1 MTAILLIVLFLT
13 IYEYLSYYLKMRKI
27 LLVLLLVQAC
37 WMQVIPSKYMSF
49 DEFRAKFHKKYQPG
63 SVEYEE
69 KKKIY

>member
-1 MTAILLIVLFLT
+1 
-13 IYEYLSYYLKMRKI
+13 MRKI